1 MAKGKKITQSKSKG
15 KDAKEAQISAEGM
28 SLLERVKHE
37 QKAWVRGK
45 PRPIAKEAVRV
56 WLSIPSIFL
65 GAPEQVIAKLGIE
78 DADVRAIMN
87 VTTQGAMAQLLDV
100 EEHRISE
107 WKKELIKDHDS
118 FAETK
123 AFMKRLTKN
132 VLGSLYRAALS
143 EGDAPRAKL
152 WMQIV
157 ESWREQMGI
166 EHSGDVG
173 GGLTDEERS
182 ALDKLIAKNTA

>member
-1 MAKGKKITQSKSKG
+1 MAKRVKLNRSAKVQKNAEKSRSTATTMSLMERIKWE
-15 KDAKEAQISAEGM
+15 KETWKSPHPRIVAKEA
-28 SLLERVKHE
+28 L
-37 QKAWVRGK
+37 
-45 PRPIAKEAVRV
+45 RV
-56 WLSIPSIFL
+56 WLSIPAIFL
-65 GAPEQVIAKLGIE
+65 GAPDQVISKLGIE
-78 DADVRAIMN
+78 ERDVIDIMKVGTQRAFAEL
-87 VTTQGAMAQLLDV
+87 VGVQEQV
-100 EEHRISE
+100 VSE
-107 WKKELIKDHDS
+107 WKRELTKDHDS

-173 GGLTDEERS
+173 GGLTDEERA

>member
-1 MAKGKKITQSKSKG
+1 MAKAVKVRRSKKSEKSSEIVVPTLSLFERIK
-15 KDAKEAQISAEGM
+15 AEKES
-28 SLLERVKHE
+28 
-37 QKAWVRGK
+37 WVSGK
-45 PRPIAKEAVRV
+45 PRPVAKEALRV
-56 WLSIPSIFL
+56 WLSIPAIFL

-78 DADVRAIMN
+78 EQDVIEIMKIG
-87 VTTQGAMAQLLDV
+87 TQRQFAETVGVIEPQ
-100 EEHRISE
+100 ISE
-107 WKKELIKDHDS
+107 WKKELTKDHDS
-118 FAETK
+118 FVETK

-173 GGLTDEERS
+173 GGLTDEERA